1 MKALHILVLAEE
13 HRATFILYLRGEVFL
28 RAALVR
34 VKGEIA
40 GYLND
45 YMGII
50 EYKDEKDKKIN
61 ILFHTEDVKVFKKD
75 LRELGKPAKSVLP
88 VGCLVSVDARRVH
101 VVGAKN
107 IEYQVGKYCRAKDNI
122 GGKKKWAQY
131 QGDIFY
137 IKKKICPPPP
147 FPRLF

>member
-1 MKALHILVLAEE
+1 MVGRVMVHYSLMCACAEE

-34 VKGEIA
+34 VKGEIS

-45 YMGII
+45 SMGII

-61 ILFHTEDVKVFKKD
+61 ILFHTEDVKIFRKD
-75 LRELGKPAKSVLP
+75 LREMGKPAKAVLP

-107 IEYQVGKYCRAKDNI
+107 IEYQVR
-122 GGKKKWAQY
+122 
-131 QGDIFY
+131 
-137 IKKKICPPPP
+137 
-147 FPRLF
+147 

>member
-1 MKALHILVLAEE
+1 MEKVSKNKRDQGDDSNWFTSELTNFSLLLTLLSEE
-13 HRATFILYLRGEVFL
+13 HRSTFILYLRGEVFL

-34 VKGEIA
+34 VKGEIS

-45 YMGII
+45 TMGII
-50 EYKDEKDKKIN
+50 EYKDEKEKKIN
-61 ILFHTEDVKVFKKD
+61 ILFHTEDVKIFRKD

-107 IEYQVGKYCRAKDNI
+107 IEYQVSI
-122 GGKKKWAQY
+122 
-131 QGDIFY
+131 
-137 IKKKICPPPP
+137 
-147 FPRLF
+147 